1 MKQHKNNNIFI
12 KTTACFC
19 AVLILVLSF
28 NITPTRASV
37 LSDAVLDSGNAAE
50 RQFWEKVKIIKSVFP
65 SQIDDV
71 ALAAT
76 VLYNGSSSGILS
88 SQYDKNFDKDKYEE
102 SINKIK
108 ESSAEFKGNP
118 NGEYSNK
125 KGNNMDI
132 LIAAT
137 ILMLDSSG
145 WTGTYSDEKY
155 EKSLAGEHLVGN
167 MSQESD
173 TEQEK
178 VEQDPVAQAIASGFN
193 TVFCTAGSVIDTVTP
208 VMDLLSYDAN
218 STEGILET
226 RAKRYYNM
234 DNICKNGFIGG
245 TVENVRLME
254 DKEQQ
259 NATKRSIAREI
270 IKLAELYRK
279 IFSKD
284 PNCVATTSGNF
295 ASWKQSDAEWGNVAL
310 GNSNVS
316 NIGCLITSIAI
327 QMARSGTKITNLPKE
342 YNTFNPGA
350 LATTVTKNGGFDGMG
365 NFQWNGFQDLASN
378 WKIGDS
384 VSVNT
389 SDNATLANKLSAE
402 LALAAEGKY
411 QKYIVLQIHHDKS
424 SQHWVAVDSV
434 LGNNVTIFDPGANG
448 NTLDDNYSGWV
459 VDTYRVMYATD
470 VAAGG
475 NNTNSSYTEDL
486 CGGVADLEAFL
497 SFVAYV
503 EGVSKCNYKGKGDGT
518 GYSAENLGDGAGMT
532 TAFGITQNYSG
543 KFATQVGYSGFNSDI
558 SSGCTDKTYID
569 LMYPLIMQSY
579 IDFVKN
585 DMEGT
590 NLKEYQIYTLASVAY
605 NTGTAGSYEDIAN
618 KIKSNGVDSYEVF
631 DCMKSHGCGWTANF
645 DDGLVRRRMAEYEVL
660 KTGNFNAAKPTETY
674 SYFSGLNTTG
684 KWQDYMN
691 THWPTSR

>member
-12 KTTACFC
+12 KTIACFC
-19 AVLILVLSF
+19 AVLILCLSF
-28 NITPTRASV
+28 NTTPTKASV
-37 LSDAVLDSGNAAE
+37 LSNAVLDSGSAAE

-65 SQIDDV
+65 NAVDDV

-88 SQYDKNFDKDKYEE
+88 SQYDKDFDKNEYQN
-102 SINKIK
+102 SINSLKD
-108 ESSAEFKGNP
+108 SSDKQSSKAEGDNT
-118 NGEYSNK
+118 
-125 KGNNMDI
+125 DI

-137 ILMLDSSG
+137 IVMIDSSG
-145 WTGTYSDEKY
+145 GPFGTYSDENY
-155 EKSLAGEHLVGN
+155 EKALAGTKLVGN
-167 MSQESD
+167 LSD
-173 TEQEK
+173 
-178 VEQDPVAQAIASGFN
+178 DMFNSGFN
-193 TVFCTAGSVIDTVTP
+193 AVFCGAGALFDTATTPFQFIGDILTNKADT
-208 VMDLLSYDAN
+208 MIENKA
-218 STEGILET
+218 
-226 RAKRYYNM
+226 RRYYNM
-234 DNICKNGFIGG
+234 ANICTNGFIGG

-254 DKEQQ
+254 DKEKQQ
-259 NATKRSIAREI
+259 ATKNSIARGI
-270 IKLAELYRK
+270 IQLAELYRK
-279 IFSKD
+279 IFSGE
-284 PNCVATTSGNF
+284 PNCVVTTSGNF
-295 ASWKQSDAEWGNVAL
+295 SGWKQTDAEWGSVAL
-310 GNSNVS
+310 GNSTVS
-316 NIGCLITSIAI
+316 EVGCLITSIAI

-342 YNTFNPGA
+342 YSTFNPGA
-350 LATTVTKNGGFDGMG
+350 LATIVNKNGGFDTRG

-434 LGNNVTIFDPGANG
+434 LGNKVTIFDPGASG